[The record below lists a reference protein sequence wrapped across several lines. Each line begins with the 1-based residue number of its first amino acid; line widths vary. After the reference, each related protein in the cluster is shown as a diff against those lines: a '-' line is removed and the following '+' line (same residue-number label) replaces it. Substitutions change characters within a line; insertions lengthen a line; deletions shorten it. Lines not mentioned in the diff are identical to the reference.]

1 MPKKR
6 SQTTN
11 FDLNFESSFTRHR
24 ETIRKSYFTSDREDK
39 IPIPIQ
45 IFLWR
50 QSK

>member
-1 MPKKR
+1 MPKRRFQSTAFDAAFER
-6 SQTTN
+6 S
-11 FDLNFESSFTRHR
+11 LNLHR
-24 ETIRKSYFTSDREDK
+24 YTIRKSYASFDQDDR

>member
-6 SQTTN
+6 SQTTS
-11 FDLNFESSFTRHR
+11 FDVGFESSFIRHR
-24 ETIRKSYFTSDREDK
+24 ETIRKSYFTSDQDDR
-39 IPIPIQ
+39 IPIPVQ

>member
-6 SQTTN
+6 SQTTS
-11 FDLNFESSFTRHR
+11 FDASFESMSIYHR
-24 ETIRKSYFTSDREDK
+24 DTIRKSYASYDHENR
-39 IPIPIQ
+39 IPTAIQ